1 MNWIETIIVAIVE
14 GLTEFLPVSSTGHM
28 IITQNLLGVPQGDPF
43 VHAFTFIIQFGAIL
57 SVVCLYWKRFFQF
70 DHTPAPE
77 GSNEIYTAGKRLYRD
92 PDNKMVAGVLSGF
105 AAYTKTDPLLWR
117 LGMVILTFLFGS
129 GLLIYLVLAITMPT
143 IGRPSWLRRMRH
155 KYYFYWLLFVGVL
168 PAVVIGLLAKK
179 SGLLDWLLDS
189 VEVVAV
195 MLVVG
200 GIFMLYCDKLFNKG
214 SDENRVNE
222 PRAFKIGLFQCIS
235 VIPGVSRSMATI
247 VGGMTQGLTRK
258 RAAEFSFFLAVP
270 TMAGATLLDLLDLL
284 KGDTSWA
291 TTHNITM
298 LILGCVVAFIVALL
312 AMKWFVNFLTKY
324 GFKAFGYYRIVV
336 GTIIIVLLLTGHS
349 LVMVD

>member
-1 MNWIETIIVAIVE
+1 MDWLQTVIIAIVE

-28 IITQNLLGVPQGDPF
+28 IITQNLLGIEQGDPF

-57 SVVCLYWKRFFQF
+57 SVVCLYWKQFFQL

-77 GSNEIYTAGKRLYRD
+77 GSCAFGRL
-92 PDNKMVAGVLSGF
+92 K
-105 AAYTKTDPLLWR
+105 
-117 LGMVILTFLFGS
+117 
-129 GLLIYLVLAITMPT
+129 
-143 IGRPSWLRRMRH
+143 H
-155 KYYFYWLLFVGVL
+155 KYRFYWLLFIGVL
-168 PAVVIGLLAKK
+168 PAVIIGLLAKK

-189 VEVVAV
+189 VEVVAI

-200 GIFMLYCDKLFNKG
+200 GVFMLFCDRLFNKG
-214 SDENRVNE
+214 SDANQVNE
-222 PRAFKIGLFQCIS
+222 RRAFNIGLYQCIS

-258 RAAEFSFFLAVP
+258 HAAEFSFFLAVP

-284 KGDTSWA
+284 KEEASWA
-291 TTHNITM
+291 TTHNICM
-298 LILGCVVAFIVALL
+298 LVLGCVVAFIVALL
-312 AMKWFVNFLTKY
+312 AMKWFVGFLTKY

-349 LVMVD
+349 LAMVD

>member
-1 MNWIETIIVAIVE
+1 MTWLETVIIAVVE

-28 IITQNLLGVPQGDPF
+28 IITQNLLGIQQGDPF

-70 DHTPAPE
+70 DNTPAPE
-77 GSNEIYTAGKRLYRD
+77 GSNVWQRLKHR
-92 PDNKMVAGVLSGF
+92 F
-105 AAYTKTDPLLWR
+105 
-117 LGMVILTFLFGS
+117 
-129 GLLIYLVLAITMPT
+129 
-143 IGRPSWLRRMRH
+143 
-155 KYYFYWLLFVGVL
+155 YFYWLLIVGVL

-200 GIFMLYCDKLFNKG
+200 GVFMLFCDKLLNKG
-214 SDENRVNE
+214 TEENKVNE
-222 PRAFKIGLFQCIS
+222 KRAFMIGLYQCIS

-247 VGGMTQGLTRK
+247 VGGMAQGLTRK

-284 KGDTSWA
+284 KEDAAWA
-291 TTHNITM
+291 TSHNISM
-298 LILGCVVAFIVALL
+298 LLLGCGVAFIVALL
-312 AMKWFVNFLTKY
+312 AMKWFVSFLSKY
-324 GFKAFGYYRIVV
+324 GFKAFGIYRIVV
-336 GTIIIVLLLTGHS
+336 GSIIIVLLLTGHS